1 MRPGRQWGRAVQ
13 AAPGL
18 GSEVRAGR
26 QPEVD
31 AQGSQLGVTLDQM
44 RVKDAGLEKP
54 KQLCLLPVP

>member
-1 MRPGRQWGRAVQ
+1 MRPGGLWGRAVQ

-31 AQGSQLGVTLDQM
+31 AQGSQLGVALDKA
-44 RVKDAGLEKP
+44 RVKDAGLEKL
-54 KQLCLLPVP
+54 KLCLLPVP